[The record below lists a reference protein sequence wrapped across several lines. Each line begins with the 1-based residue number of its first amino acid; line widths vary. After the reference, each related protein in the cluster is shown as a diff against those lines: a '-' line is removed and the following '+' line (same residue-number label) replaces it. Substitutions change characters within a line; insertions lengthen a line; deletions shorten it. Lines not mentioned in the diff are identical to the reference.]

1 MSQTELDDLSFE
13 EAYQQLETIVQQL
26 EGNDLPLDE
35 ALNLFEKGQK
45 LAAHC
50 QQLLDGAEVRVSQ
63 LTE

>member
-1 MSQTELDDLSFE
+1 MPDFEDLSYE

-35 ALNLFEKGQK
+35 ALNLFEQGQQ

-50 QQLLDGAEVRVSQ
+50 QHLLDSAELRVSQ
-63 LTE
+63 LTEV